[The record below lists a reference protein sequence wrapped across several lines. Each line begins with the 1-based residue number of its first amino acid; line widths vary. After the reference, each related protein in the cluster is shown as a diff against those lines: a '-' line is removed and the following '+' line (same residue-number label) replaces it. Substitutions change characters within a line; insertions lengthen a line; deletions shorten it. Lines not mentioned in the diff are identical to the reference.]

1 MKFENGEASLKCM
14 KIIETERKFSVLLRM
29 MTPSLKKIPK
39 TLLSIFI
46 KEIQVVEN
54 RKEVVDL
61 YHSRALFD
69 TILINQWR
77 SQNLT

>member
-1 MKFENGEASLKCM
+1 M

-29 MTPSLKKIPK
+29 MTPSLKEIRK

-54 RKEVVDL
+54 RKEFIDL
-61 YHSRALFD
+61 YHSRALFA
-69 TILINQWR
+69 TILINQ
-77 SQNLT
+77 